1 MTARAILFIAL
12 TIIVILFMKI
22 HHDSV
27 IMIHSQFVNYMK
39 LKCYNNTSTTLLPLT
54 YKKNLN
60 DKTAGMNKLNKKDS
74 DAKER
79 NDMITHRQNR
89 NNTITDNNNRNNTV
103 TDTTNRN
110 NTITV
115 TKNRSSTIT
124 DRMIRNNTI
133 TQLNNRNGTT
143 GSRLDIYRY
152 NLQHNLK
159 TSSTIPDVPKTLQM
173 STQSPISDK
182 TIYFVFVGRL
192 GNALF
197 EFTSIYAIKRTTN
210 SRYLRFKETKQIPK
224 LIKLFPKM
232 KKFLKT
238 VPALP
243 SRLLRLPERVGGQV
257 DHTLA
262 QRIMA
267 TKSDVLVF
275 TYLGRYMHFKSSF
288 CSYIGKFLNLAPSL
302 LEYCLS
308 PDFNLEK

>member
-1 MTARAILFIAL
+1 MKVRYHLHLQKLHMKSYYKEMTARAILFIVL
-12 TIIVILFMKI
+12 TIIVILLMI
-22 HHDSV
+22 VHHDSL
-27 IMIHSQFVNYMK
+27 IMIHSQFVCHMK
-39 LKCYNNTSTTLLPLT
+39 LKCYNNILTTLSPLT
-54 YKKNLN
+54 YKKNVN
-60 DKTAGMNKLNKKDS
+60 DKPAGINKLNERDS

-79 NDMITHRQNR
+79 NNIITHRH
-89 NNTITDNNNRNNTV
+89 NRNNTV
-103 TDTTNRN
+103 TDTKNRNNTVTDTKNRN

-133 TQLNNRNGTT
+133 TQLNDRNGTT
-143 GSRLDIYRY
+143 GSRLDIYRN
-152 NLQHNLK
+152 NLQRNLK
-159 TSSTIPDVPKTLQM
+159 TSLARPDVPKTLQM
-173 STQSPISDK
+173 STQSPTSDK
-182 TIYFVFVGRL
+182 TIYFVLAGRL

-238 VPALP
+238 VPTLP

-262 QRIMA
+262 QKIMA
-267 TKSDVLVF
+267 TKSDVLVS
-275 TYLGRYMHFKSSF
+275 TYLGRFHA
-288 CSYIGKFLNLAPSL
+288 L
-302 LEYCLS
+302 
-308 PDFNLEK
+308 